1 MSIEIDNEF
10 RSLIPPLTDEERSQL
25 EENLKRDGCIDP
37 LVVWDMPPATCTE
50 GDDCGHTVFEWRE
63 WKHDIDEYLPYE
75 ERWHCEKCGECDY
88 DDHIVLLDGH
98 NRHEICER
106 LNIDY
111 DITRLHF
118 NNRNEAI
125 EWIIQHQLGRRNLQ
139 PFQRV
144 ELALR
149 LEKVIAERAKEKQK
163 AGGEE
168 KVRQISDEPISTKHE
183 LAAIAGVSHDTIH
196 KAKVIANEATP
207 EVKAA
212 LRAGEVSIN
221 RAYRDLRPASDAAR
235 DIGTGYPRPAQ
246 PAPAEVSE
254 AEEPEED
261 DEPGEDGDAA
271 EDETEATATL
281 KMAVHYSS
289 DSVEWYTPTS
299 IIERTLKTLG
309 EIDLDPCSNSI
320 GEPNIP
326 ATERFTAHDD
336 GLSRKWKGRVYMNPP
351 YGREIVEWVEKLVQE
366 FGDGNVTEA
375 IALVPARTDT
385 EWCAMMRA
393 FPRCFIRGRLN
404 FSRHEN
410 AAPFPSMVIYL
421 GKHVDAFADAF
432 GDIGD
437 TYQLV
442 ES

>member
-1 MSIEIDNEF
+1 MEA
-10 RSLIPPLTDEERSQL
+10 SLTTTEAARLAAL
-25 EENLKRDGCIDP
+25 EETISNGMKTFVSVGNALVDIRDSRLYRASFG
-37 LVVWDMPPATCTE
+37 T
-50 GDDCGHTVFEWRE
+50 FEA
-63 WKHDIDEYLPYE
+63 YCE
-75 ERWHCEKCGECDY
+75 ERWGMARAHAY
-88 DDHIVLLDGH
+88 
-98 NRHEICER
+98 R
-106 LNIDY
+106 LMEAAEVTSNLSPIG
-111 DITRLHF
+111 DILPATESQARPLAKLPAEEQPAAWK
-118 NNRNEAI
+118 EAV
-125 EWIIQHQLGRRNLQ
+125 ETAPEGKVTAKHVEAVVAKRTGRVVQNGNSKY
-139 PFQRV
+139 FV
-144 ELALR
+144 D
-149 LEKVIAERAKEKQK
+149 
-163 AGGEE
+163 
-168 KVRQISDEPISTKHE
+168 DEP
-183 LAAIAGVSHDTIH
+183 
-196 KAKVIANEATP
+196 
-207 EVKAA
+207 
-212 LRAGEVSIN
+212 
-221 RAYRDLRPASDAAR
+221 DA
-235 DIGTGYPRPAQ
+235 
-246 PAPAEVSE
+246 APAEVSE

-261 DEPGEDGDAA
+261 DEPAEEEEAAGEQA
-271 EDETEATATL
+271 EATATL